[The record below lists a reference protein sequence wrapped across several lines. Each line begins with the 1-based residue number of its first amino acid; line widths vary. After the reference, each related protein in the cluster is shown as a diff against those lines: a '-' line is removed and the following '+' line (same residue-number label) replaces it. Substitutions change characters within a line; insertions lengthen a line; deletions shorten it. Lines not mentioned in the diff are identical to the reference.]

1 MYHVKYQMKEF
12 AMENTFFF
20 NNFKTLASDE
30 KCKKR
35 LFKENMQNITVS
47 SVHRLN

>member
-35 LFKENMQNITVS
+35 LLKKICKILPFPVFIG
-47 SVHRLN
+47 